1 MGGKQDNM
9 DCIPRSNIAWQGK
22 YSCLSFTE
30 NNLTPFFSDVWF
42 VKGERKNK

>member
-1 MGGKQDNM
+1 M

-30 NNLTPFFSDVWF
+30 NKRAENNLTPFFSMCGLS
-42 VKGERKNK
+42 KGKGKINKR